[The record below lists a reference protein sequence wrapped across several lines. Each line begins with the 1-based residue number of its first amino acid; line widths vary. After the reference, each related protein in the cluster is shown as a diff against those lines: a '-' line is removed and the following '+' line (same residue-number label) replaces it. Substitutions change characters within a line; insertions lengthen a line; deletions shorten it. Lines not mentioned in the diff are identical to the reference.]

1 MPASLDDLLSMAVF
15 ARVVQERSFTKAAP
29 HLGLSKSVVSE
40 RVSALEHRLGARLL
54 HRTTRKLSLTPE
66 GARLYELFQRVLTA
80 ADEAADSANSVS
92 TRIEGRLRV
101 TVPVGLGLSH
111 MAGWIPEFCLQYPD
125 VSLDFSMSDRMEDL
139 VSGAFDV
146 AIRIAAQ
153 LPDSGLTVR
162 RIATVRR
169 VVVASPTYL
178 AAHPAPTEPE
188 GLSAHACLQL
198 AGTPSEWWFPK
209 SKGGVVRV
217 RVTGPLVADSIVV
230 LRIATIAGLGVS
242 VLPDELVADDL
253 SSGRLVVLLENF
265 PHEALGVFIVTP
277 HRDVIPGKV
286 RAFVEFF
293 ASKIAE
299 VTRLLKKANA
309 RELGRAKA

>member
-15 ARVVQERSFTKAAP
+15 ARVVQERSFTGAAP

-40 RVSALEHRLGARLL
+40 RVAALEHRLGARLL

-80 ADEAADSANSVS
+80 ADEAADSANSIS

-111 MAGWIPEFCLQYPD
+111 IAGWIPEFCRRYPD
-125 VSLDFSMSDRMEDL
+125 VSLDLSMSERMEDL

-146 AIRIAAQ
+146 ALRVAAQ
-153 LPDSGLTVR
+153 LPDSGLMVR

-169 VVVASPTYL
+169 VVVASPAYL
-178 AAHPAPTEPE
+178 AAHPAPTEPK

-209 SKGGVVRV
+209 SDGGVVRV
-217 RVTGPLVADSIVV
+217 QVTGPLVADSIAV

-242 VLPDELVADDL
+242 VLPDGLIAADV
-253 SSGRLVVLLENF
+253 SSGRLVALLENF
-265 PHEALGVFIVTP
+265 PHEVLGLFIVTP
-277 HRDVIPGKV
+277 HRDVVPGKV

-293 ASKIAE
+293 ASKIAA
-299 VTRLLKKANA
+299 VTQAAERSE
-309 RELGRAKA
+309 RP